1 MIQEVSKVQYCFP
14 DTIEDAYSL
23 KEKYGEKARYI
34 AGGTDLL
41 LLLERENIY
50 PQFLIDLSRIPEFQR
65 LQVNGGRIIIG
76 SSVTY
81 SRLLAFD
88 PIRNRVP
95 FLASSIRTIGGVQIR
110 NIATLA
116 GNLVNASPAG
126 DSLPPLYCLEAEVII
141 EGPQGRRSLPIFDF
155 ILGVRRTALLPSE
168 LVSTVS
174 FELPSSGWISRFDK
188 LGLRRAMAIS
198 VANLALLLKVE
209 NGNVVQARIALG
221 AVAPTVI
228 RATEAEKFILN
239 TALDEKSIEAAAHLA
254 STACLPIDDVRASAR
269 YRKEAVRGLVRRG
282 LNALRNE
289 MNALE

>member
-1 MIQEVSKVQYCFP
+1 VIHEVSKVQYCFP
-14 DTIEDAYSL
+14 DTVEQAYSL

-41 LLLERENIY
+41 LLLERERTY
-50 PQFLIDLSRIPEFQR
+50 PQFLIDLSRIAEFQR
-65 LQVNGGRIIIG
+65 LQVNGDRIIIG
-76 SSVTY
+76 SSVTF

-88 PIRNRVP
+88 LIRTRVP
-95 FLASSIRTIGGVQIR
+95 FFASSIRTIGGVQIR

-126 DSLPPLYCLEAEVII
+126 DSLPPLYCLEAEVMID
-141 EGPQGRRSLPIFDF
+141 GPQGNRSLPIFDF

-168 LVSTVS
+168 LVSSIS
-174 FELPSSGWISRFDK
+174 FELPGTDWISKFDK

-198 VANLALLLKVE
+198 VANLALLLQVE

-221 AVAPTVI
+221 AVAPTVV
-228 RATEAEKFILN
+228 RAKEAEKSILN
-239 TALDEKSIEAAAHLA
+239 TALDAKSVETAAHLA
-254 STACLPIDDVRASAR
+254 SNACLPIDDVRASAR

-282 LNALRNE
+282 LNALRIQ
-289 MNALE
+289 MNAPE